1 MFVGIPTNTFI
12 CQCYWWG
19 WHPIY
24 VKCFCLNNDA
34 LHSPL
39 NTQMR
44 CWIPFG
50 DWFHDNLPSY
60 PRQSYLPTPKN
71 KDFEECCLNHHSPL
85 TPSIRLALGF
95 PRAQFVLWSLQ
106 GIPCRPCFWL
116 DKKTHSHIVEQ
127 RTYPPWNQRSPW
139 KSMVRRWI
147 SFWENPIFRCERL
160 VSGYDFS

>member
-1 MFVGIPTNTFI
+1 MLCLGSHLASNSHHQDYYMFVGIPTSTFI

-19 WHPIY
+19 GHPIY

-50 DWFHDNLPSY
+50 DLFHDNLPSY

-71 KDFEECCLNHHSPL
+71 KDFEECFLNHHSPL
-85 TPSIRLALGF
+85 TPSIRLALVPSQGPVCASRFKGF
-95 PRAQFVLWSLQ
+95 HFGLVSGWT
-106 GIPCRPCFWL
+106 
-116 DKKTHSHIVEQ
+116 KKPHSYIVEQ
-127 RTYPPWNQRSPW
+127 RTYILSL
-139 KSMVRRWI
+139 K
-147 SFWENPIFRCERL
+147 L
-160 VSGYDFS
+160 T